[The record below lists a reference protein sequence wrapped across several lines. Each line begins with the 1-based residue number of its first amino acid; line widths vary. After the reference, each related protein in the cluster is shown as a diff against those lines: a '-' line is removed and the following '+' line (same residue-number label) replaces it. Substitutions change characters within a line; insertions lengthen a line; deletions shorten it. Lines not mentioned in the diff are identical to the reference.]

1 MTIGE
6 VWQGQERAHAGK
18 WNGFDPKTARLTL
31 LAAVAAAALVT
42 TLLTTV

>member
-1 MTIGE
+1 MLGNE
-6 VWQGQERAHAGK
+6 AVNSAG
-18 WNGFDPKTARLTL
+18 RLTL